1 MSKIYDKSRVLEI
14 KKLNKTYRDS
24 GRDVQ
29 ALKNINL
36 SIQNG
41 EFITIIG
48 PSGCGKTTLLRAIA
62 GLDLDYEGEILL
74 EGNRITGPGLDRGV
88 IFQEHR
94 LLPWLTIGANVSLGM
109 EGRKEYLKQQVD
121 SYLKKVGLEGF
132 EKAYPKQL
140 SGGMAQRAAIA
151 RALIRKPKMLLLD
164 EPFGALDALTKIR
177 MQGEVERIWMTDK
190 VTMIMITHDIDE
202 AIYLADRLIV
212 MSPRPGEVSDI
223 VHIDLP
229 RPRDRGSEEFG
240 RYRNRVINMFNASI
254 GLYSI

>member
-1 MSKIYDKSRVLEI
+1 MSEIYDKSRVLEI
-14 KKLNKTYRDS
+14 KKVCKTYRDS

-29 ALKNINL
+29 ALKNITLNV
-36 SIQNG
+36 QDG

-62 GLDLDYEGEILL
+62 GLDLDFDGEILL
-74 EGNRITGPGLDRGV
+74 EGRRISGPGLDRGV

-109 EGRKEYLKQQVD
+109 EGRKEYLQQQVD
-121 SYLKKVGLEGF
+121 FYLKKVGLEGF

-212 MSPRPGEVSDI
+212 MSPRPGEISAI
-223 VHIDLP
+223 VNIHLP

>member
-1 MSKIYDKSRVLEI
+1 MSEIYDKSQVLEI
-14 KKLNKTYRDS
+14 KKVNKTYRDS

-36 SIQNG
+36 SIQDG

-62 GLDLDYEGEILL
+62 GLDLDFDGEILL
-74 EGNRITGPGLDRGV
+74 ERRPITGPGLDRGV

-109 EGRKEYLKQQVD
+109 EGRKEYLQQQVD
-121 SYLKKVGLEGF
+121 FYLKKVGLEGF

-223 VHIDLP
+223 VSIDLP
-229 RPRDRGSEEFG
+229 RPRDRGSDEFG

>member
-109 EGRKEYLKQQVD
+109 EGRKEYLQQQVD

-140 SGGMAQRAAIA
+140 AGGMAQRAAIA

-212 MSPRPGEVSDI
+212 MSPRPGEVSDM
-223 VHIDLP
+223 VHIDRP

>member
-1 MSKIYDKSRVLEI
+1 MSEIYDKSQVLEI
-14 KKLNKTYRDS
+14 KKVNKTYRDS

-29 ALKNINL
+29 ALKKINL
-36 SIQNG
+36 SIQDG

-62 GLDLDYEGEILL
+62 GLDLDFDGEILL
-74 EGNRITGPGLDRGV
+74 EGRPITGPGLDRGV

-109 EGRKEYLKQQVD
+109 EGRKEYLQQQVD
-121 SYLKKVGLEGF
+121 FYLKKVGLEGF

-223 VHIDLP
+223 VSIDLP
-229 RPRDRGSEEFG
+229 RPRDRGSDEFG